1 MTTYSKLL
9 HETCYELGHTWHPSC
24 SKTSFDMFI
33 SSAIASFKIYG
44 VVYLLTALFSRKKL
58 TKEYVIQHLKNYL
71 QSVFFLSINGT
82 SFIGTFCVLRHIL
95 GHVNFLS
102 ASWLPGLISSVLA
115 INAERPSRRS
125 LLAIYVTNVASESLW
140 NVLKDRGYV
149 KPIPKG
155 EVLLFSLVMML
166 YGYLLK
172 SSKEE
177 KSMINSILKFVLG
190 NEESGAGSQ
199 HNSVLSNSKYNG
211 RFRHHTCP
219 HNRSCL
225 FYTLKAGA
233 VGWSKGYA
241 FEVGFKL
248 LVQFPRIIKNPLL
261 IIQILS
267 SRNAFGAAAFI
278 GWFSAAFKGI
288 CCASRHISNRDKP
301 VHGVYAGAFAALGM
315 LFNSSPSLALY
326 SFWKALETLYSK
338 GVEAEVLPIIPGG
351 IELLYSLSTAY
362 LFHCAVWE
370 NFSLKPSYWRFLMD
384 LTSGKIAGYNRFLLD
399 GYGLDSGRNQVWPD
413 YDIKYLSESFI
424 KKHHK
429 ELAAKAYSSL

>member
-1 MTTYSKLL
+1 MGKL
-9 HETCYELGHTWHPSC
+9 ELFYLRVLNIC
-24 SKTSFDMFI
+24 FKFI
-33 SSAIASFKIYG
+33 AHSI
-44 VVYLLTALFSRKKL
+44 LTALFSKKKL

-102 ASWLPGLISSVLA
+102 ASWLPGFISSVLA

-140 NVLKDRGYV
+140 NVLKERGYV

-155 EVLLFSLVMML
+155 EVLLFSL
-166 YGYLLK
+166 
-172 SSKEE
+172 
-177 KSMINSILKFVLG
+177 NS
-190 NEESGAGSQ
+190 
-199 HNSVLSNSKYNG
+199 SKYNG

-219 HNRSCL
+219 HNGSCF

-241 FEVGFKL
+241 FEVCFKL
-248 LVQFPRIIKNPLL
+248 LFQFPRIIKNPLL

-267 SRNAFGAAAFI
+267 SKNAFGAAAFI

-351 IELLYSLSTAY
+351 IELLYSFSTAY

-370 NFSLKPSYWRFLMD
+370 NFNLKPSYWRFLMD
-384 LTSGKIAGYNRFLLD
+384 LTSGKIAGYNRILLD

-413 YDIKYLSESFI
+413 YDISKYFFDN
-424 KKHHK
+424 
-429 ELAAKAYSSL
+429 